1 MLNSNRHFF
10 AFRFT
15 KNCYENINAKEDE
28 VTTYSFYYA
37 HYKLQNFFIS
47 PQSFFP
53 TKTLYIR
60 FCQSITLIS
69 SNSANYTSW
78 LEATVLTYFT
88 RCIHFTYIWNG
99 QFTVKIKLISIW
111 LAIFSTKNHFHFIL
125 FLHIF
130 K

>member
-1 MLNSNRHFF
+1 MLNSSRHFF

-60 FCQSITLIS
+60 FLSVYNSHIIKLCKLYFLAR
-69 SNSANYTSW
+69 SNCTNIFHALYSFYIHLKWAIYGKNK
-78 LEATVLTYFT
+78 TYFYMVS
-88 RCIHFTYIWNG
+88 YI
-99 QFTVKIKLISIW
+99 
-111 LAIFSTKNHFHFIL
+111 
-125 FLHIF
+125 
-130 K
+130 

>member
-37 HYKLQNFFIS
+37 HYKLQIFFIS
-47 PQSFFP
+47 PQSFFQQ
-53 TKTLYIR
+53 KHYISV

-69 SNSANYTSW
+69 TNSANYTSW
-78 LEATVLTYFT
+78 LEATVLAYFM
-88 RCIHFTYIWNG
+88 RSIHFHTFEMGKIYGKNKIYFYFGIYIEKE
-99 QFTVKIKLISIW
+99 FV
-111 LAIFSTKNHFHFIL
+111 
-125 FLHIF
+125 
-130 K
+130 